1 MTNTEVAVMVVAYLT
16 GLVIVVVGFGMLLGG
31 IIQNLPK

>member
-16 GLVIVVVGFGMLLGG
+16 GLAIVVIGFGMLLGG
-31 IIQNLPK
+31 IIQNIPK